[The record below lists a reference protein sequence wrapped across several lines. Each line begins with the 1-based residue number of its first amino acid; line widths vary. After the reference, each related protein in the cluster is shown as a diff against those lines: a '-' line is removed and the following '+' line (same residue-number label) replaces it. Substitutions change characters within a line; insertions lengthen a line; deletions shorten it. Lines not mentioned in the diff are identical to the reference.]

1 MITINM
7 DKNTLYGIL
16 FSGSGSL
23 WWGII
28 GVLYFKSVSFV
39 DPIELTV
46 HRTIW
51 TAFLLLFTISAYSK
65 WNEVFLVLKN
75 IKKTLI
81 LFICGI
87 LIVTNWFTW
96 IFAVVTNKLVDASFG
111 YYIFPILSVFFGIV
125 FLKEP
130 HNRKKLLAVALVV
143 VAVIYLFFNFESIPW
158 VGLIVALTWSTYN
171 LIRKKIKVQADLGLF
186 IESAFMTP
194 FAIIIFYVLTRDGNT
209 FFTPDDLRISFW
221 LFLAGP
227 MTLIPLFLYLKGV
240 ELSGLGASGMIFFL
254 APTGQFLLGTFYFN
268 EYLDIN
274 KLISFVIIWIAVA
287 IYLHDLTNNKEVKLG

>member
-16 FSGSGSL
+16 CSGLGSL

-51 TAFLLLFTISAYSK
+51 TAFLLLFTISSYSK
-65 WNEVFLVLKN
+65 WNEVFFVLKN

-209 FFTPDDLRISFW
+209 FFTPDDLKISFW

-254 APTGQFLLGTFYFN
+254 TPTGQFLLGIFYFN

-287 IYLHDLTNNKEVKLG
+287 IYLHDLTNNKDVKIG